1 MVRLNRSLRK
11 ITATKSPNLK
21 GGFYGRKTLP
31 QLKEYY
37 RSIFGRKAAKIS
49 LDGGFTCPNRMAP
62 AAQGAVCSAVPA
74 AVGILRKM
82 PRFPSQSRLQK
93 ARRRRQA
100 NGKTLPISPISK
112 PSRIPMPPRRSC
124 GRNTRK
130 PSPAPKSKAFPLPP
144 EPIACPRMSLPFWRS

>member
-1 MVRLNRSLRK
+1 MEEKPYRSL
-11 ITATKSPNLK
+11 N
-21 GGFYGRKTLP
+21 
-31 QLKEYY
+31 EYY

-49 LDGGFTCPNRMAP
+49 LDGGFTCPNRD
-62 AAQGAVCSAVPA
+62 GTCGTRGVCSAVPA

-112 PSRIPMPPRRSC
+112 PSRIPMPPWRSC
-124 GRNTRK
+124 GRNTRRL
-130 PSPAPKSKAFPLPP
+130 SPVPKSKVFPLPP
-144 EPIACPRMSLPFWRS
+144 EPIACPRMFLPFWQS